1 MLRVQLRYFR
11 FITRIEARFFFNLYS
26 VGCAFSDISFNVRG
40 EKTDGKQEQ
49 KQGYMHLNGVFYIEI
64 PIHLN
69 EFPCND
75 ENMRGRDTLNLNRE
89 QRMMWDNPLFSF
101 MISSIL
107 LDMKV
112 TKIRNLIPINTLL
125 NENIFVVNLPHFMSF
140 NPQIAELPGSLLTY
154 LHGLKCLP
162 NNNYSIGNQ
171 NSNNNTLY
179 TRCVGREKGKV
190 DTSNFPVM
198 TSSSLEIRK
207 TVLSPVIVPEDPIFN
222 SLKEKLLGIILKDN
236 MKIEVPDSLQQF
248 SFPQVVKRQQ
258 QKLSEE
264 WFLKVN
270 LLNLYLKLITPSSLI
285 LDFSSTELIKRFY
298 NILQIQMKGSL
309 LYSNYFISSSLRGRQ
324 PEPSW
329 TEERYNSFMKDRK
342 DCFERLQQE
351 FKGELYHLITLAKC
365 LEFQD
370 NVCLLT
376 GHPSTLKYRLKFI
389 ALSESNVVK
398 DDSIMELIDLRIREY
413 LKTKEFVER
422 ELCKLKI
429 EKFLFHTKSSTKK
442 TSLEK
447 EIIEIVK
454 QHYTGLSIITRE
466 DKVYPTV
473 FNNLFI
479 MDYRKYFEE
488 QVGIIIN

>member
-125 NENIFVVNLPHFMSF
+125 NDNIFVVNLPHFMSF

-207 TVLSPVIVPEDPIFN
+207 TVLSPVIVPEDPVFN

-309 LYSNYFISSSLRGRQ
+309 LYSNYFISNSLRGRQ

-329 TEERYNSFMKDRK
+329 T
-342 DCFERLQQE
+342 
-351 FKGELYHLITLAKC
+351 
-365 LEFQD
+365 
-370 NVCLLT
+370 
-376 GHPSTLKYRLKFI
+376 
-389 ALSESNVVK
+389 ESNVVK